1 MTSSNLAKQ
10 SSGKV
15 SNRFNL
21 VSKLLEEPD
30 QVANILQDH
39 ENIIDYALVQFLENI
54 SEYMTKQ
61 NRIKTANFLKDVT
74 DQIQRHINDHNFN

>member
-30 QVANILQDH
+30 QVANILPDH

>member
-54 SEYMTKQ
+54 SEYMAKQ

-74 DQIQRHINDHNFN
+74 AQIQRHINDHN